1 MWMQNLIIVCW
12 CITVLYA
19 LHLLNLLNETEYCFR
34 STLAKRV
41 NPSFLAQD
49 YGYDIELAPIVETNA
64 SANSPF
70 PNYLVSPKESYV
82 KCAKVYSGCT
92 HHACTHVFISI
103 CNPTVVHIHCSVEVR
118 ANLICIVTLII
129 GYLQLKM
136 LTKPFCRSQI
146 AFSLHSWIMQTLP
159 KDNLSLGTRL
169 PAT

>member
-1 MWMQNLIIVCW
+1 MQNLIIVCW

-19 LHLLNLLNETEYCFR
+19 LNLLNETEYCFR

-70 PNYLVSPKESYV
+70 PNYLVNPKESYV

-92 HHACTHVFISI
+92 HMHARMCSF
-103 CNPTVVHIHCSVEVR
+103 PFATV
-118 ANLICIVTLII
+118 L
-129 GYLQLKM
+129 
-136 LTKPFCRSQI
+136 
-146 AFSLHSWIMQTLP
+146 
-159 KDNLSLGTRL
+159 
-169 PAT
+169 